1 MKYQLKDLATG
12 KVAELNALSG
22 TLGPHALDISPLI
35 RDLGV
40 FTYDPGFMA
49 TASTESKITYIDGD
63 AGVLLYRGY
72 PVEQLAEQSSFLE
85 VANLLIYGNL
95 PTKAQLRAF
104 HTSITRHTMINEH
117 LLRFFEGFHHDA
129 HPMAMVSA
137 VVASMAAFYHDTMD
151 IHDPRHREIFAHRV
165 IAKLPTIAAAA
176 YKHTLGQPF
185 IYPRNDLSY
194 CANMLNMFFAVPCEA
209 YAIDPVATEAIELL
223 FILHA
228 DHEQNASTSTVRLA
242 GSTGANP
249 YAAISAGVSALWG
262 PAHGG
267 ANEAV
272 LDMLDGIG
280 SAANIGKFL
289 ARVKDKSESVRL
301 MGFGHRVYKNFD
313 PRAKII
319 RAMCYRVLDE
329 LGIGNDPVFELALTL
344 EEIALKDEYFV
355 SRKLYPNVDFYSGI
369 IYSALGIPRSMFTV
383 LFAIARTAGWVA
395 HWQEMVSDPHMRIGR
410 PRQLYTGARQRDY
423 QPIAGRLS
431 RDFVPSISIL
441 ETHELAIVDADR
453 TGAGGASKRSDFT

>member
-1 MKYQLKDLATG
+1 VQGFPASINSLAPGTRMSTKYELKNLSTG
-12 KVAELNALSG
+12 KTAQLNALSG
-22 TLGPHALDISPLI
+22 TIGPDSLDISHLT

-49 TASTESKITYIDGD
+49 TSSTESKITYIDGD
-63 AGVLLYRGY
+63 SGVLLYRGY
-72 PVEQLAEQSSFLE
+72 PVEQLAEKSSYLE
-85 VANLLIYGNL
+85 VAHLLISGNL
-95 PTKAQLRAF
+95 PTKPELDAF
-104 HTSITRHTMINEH
+104 INSIMRHTMVNEQ
-117 LLRFFEGFHHDA
+117 LLSFFRGFHHDA

-137 VVASMAAFYHDTMD
+137 VVASMAAFYHDTTD
-151 IHDPRHREIFAHRV
+151 INDPRHREIFSHRI

-185 IYPRNDLSY
+185 IYPRNDLRY
-194 CANMLNMFFAVPCEA
+194 CANMLNMFFAVPCEP
-209 YAIDPVATEAIELL
+209 YAIDPVASEAIDLL

-272 LDMLDGIG
+272 LNMLDSIG
-280 SAANIGKFL
+280 STANIDKFL
-289 ARVKDKSESVRL
+289 ARVKDKSDSVRL

-319 RAMCYRVLDE
+319 RGMCYRVLE
-329 LGIGNDPVFELALTL
+329 KLGKGNDPLFDLALKL

-395 HWQEMVSDPHMRIGR
+395 HWQEMVADPNMRIGR
-410 PRQLYTGARQRDY
+410 PRQLYTGPVQRDY
-423 QPIAGRLS
+423 QPI
-431 RDFVPSISIL
+431 D
-441 ETHELAIVDADR
+441 
-453 TGAGGASKRSDFT
+453 KR

>member
-1 MKYQLKDLATG
+1 MSTKYELKNLATG
-12 KVAELNALSG
+12 KTTQLNAVSG
-22 TLGPHALDISPLI
+22 TIGPEALDISNLTKEQ
-35 RDLGV
+35 GV
-40 FTYDPGFMA
+40 FTFDPGFMA
-49 TASTESKITYIDGD
+49 TASTESRITYIDGD
-63 AGVLLYRGY
+63 AGMLLYRGY
-72 PVEQLAEQSSFLE
+72 PVEQLAEKSSFLE
-85 VANLLIYGNL
+85 VANLLINGSL
-95 PTKAQLRAF
+95 PSKAELCAF
-104 HTSITRHTMINEH
+104 QNSIIRHTMVNEQ
-117 LLRFFEGFHHDA
+117 LLRFFQGFHHNA

-137 VVASMAAFYHDTMD
+137 VVASMAAFYHDTTD
-151 IHDPRHREIFAHRV
+151 IDNPRHREIFAHRI

-185 IYPRNDLSY
+185 IYPRNDLRY
-194 CANMLNMFFAVPCEA
+194 CANMLNMFFAVPCEP
-209 YAIDPVATEAIELL
+209 YAIDPVAAEALDLL

-280 SAANIGKFL
+280 SVANIDKFL
-289 ARVKDKSESVRL
+289 ARVKDKNDHVRL

-319 RAMCYRVLDE
+319 RGMCYRVLE
-329 LGIGNDPVFELALTL
+329 KLGKTNNPLFELSLKL
-344 EEIALKDEYFV
+344 EEIALKDDYFV

-383 LFAIARTAGWVA
+383 MFAIARTAGWVA
-395 HWQEMVSDPHMRIGR
+395 QWQEMVSDPHMRIGR
-410 PRQLYTGARQRDY
+410 PRQLYTGPTKRDY
-423 QPIAGRLS
+423 QPI
-431 RDFVPSISIL
+431 D
-441 ETHELAIVDADR
+441 
-453 TGAGGASKRSDFT
+453 KR

>member
-1 MKYQLKDLATG
+1 MSTKYELKNLANG
-12 KVAELNALSG
+12 KTTLLNAVSG
-22 TLGPHALDISPLI
+22 SIGPEALDISNLTKEQGI
-35 RDLGV
+35 
-40 FTYDPGFMA
+40 FTFDPGFMA

-63 AGVLLYRGY
+63 LGLLLYRGY
-72 PVEQLAEQSSFLE
+72 PVEQLAEKSSFLE
-85 VANLLIYGNL
+85 VANLLINGTL
-95 PTKAQLRAF
+95 PTKTELCAF
-104 HTSITRHTMINEH
+104 QNSIMRHTMVNEQ
-117 LLRFFEGFHHDA
+117 LLRFFQGFHHNA

-137 VVASMAAFYHDTMD
+137 VVASMAAFYHDTMN
-151 IHDPRHREIFAHRV
+151 IEDPRHREIFSHR
-165 IAKLPTIAAAA
+165 ILAKLPTIAAAA

-185 IYPRNDLSY
+185 VYPRNDLRY
-194 CANMLNMFFAVPCEA
+194 CANMLNMFFAVPCEP
-209 YAIDPVATEAIELL
+209 YAIDPVAAEALDLL

-272 LDMLDGIG
+272 LNMLDGIG
-280 SAANIGKFL
+280 SVANIDKFL
-289 ARVKDKSESVRL
+289 VRVKDKSDHVRL

-319 RAMCYRVLDE
+319 RGMCYRVLE
-329 LGIGNDPVFELALTL
+329 KLGKTNNPLFELALKL

-383 LFAIARTAGWVA
+383 MFAIARTAGWVA
-395 HWQEMVSDPHMRIGR
+395 QWQEMVSDPNMRIGR
-410 PRQLYTGARQRDY
+410 PRQLYTGPSQRDY
-423 QPIAGRLS
+423 QPI
-431 RDFVPSISIL
+431 D
-441 ETHELAIVDADR
+441 
-453 TGAGGASKRSDFT
+453 KR

>member
-1 MKYQLKDLATG
+1 MSTKYEIKNTVTG
-12 KVAELNALSG
+12 KVTELEATSG
-22 TLGPHALDISPLI
+22 TIGPDVIHIAPL
-35 RDLGV
+35 LKEQGV
-40 FTYDPGFMA
+40 FTFDPGFMA

-72 PVEQLAEQSSFLE
+72 PVEQLAEKSCFLE

-95 PTKAQLRAF
+95 PTKEQLDAF
-104 HTSITRHTMINEH
+104 THSITRHTMVNEQ
-117 LLRFFEGFHHDA
+117 LLRFFDRFHHDA

-137 VVASMAAFYHDTMD
+137 MVASMAAFYHDTTD
-151 IHDPRHREIFAHRV
+151 IHNPRHREIFAHRI

-176 YKHTLGQPF
+176 YKHSLGQPF
-185 IYPRNDLSY
+185 IYPHNDLRY
-194 CANMLNMFFAVPCEA
+194 CSNMLNMFFAVPCEP
-209 YAIDPVATEAIELL
+209 YSIDPVAAEALDLL

-242 GSTGANP
+242 GSTGTNP

-272 LDMLDGIG
+272 LDMLLDIG
-280 SAANIGKFL
+280 SVANIDKFL
-289 ARVKDKSESVRL
+289 ARVKDKHDTVRL
-301 MGFGHRVYKNFD
+301 MGFGHRIYKNFD

-319 RAMCYRVLDE
+319 REMCYRVLDK
-329 LGIGNDPVFELALTL
+329 LGKSNNPLFELSLRL
-344 EEIALKDEYFV
+344 EEIALKDDYFV

-383 LFAIARTAGWVA
+383 MFAIARTAGWVA

-410 PRQLYTGARQRDY
+410 PRQLYTGPTQRDY
-423 QPIAGRLS
+423 
-431 RDFVPSISIL
+431 
-441 ETHELAIVDADR
+441 LAIEQR
-453 TGAGGASKRSDFT
+453 

>member
-1 MKYQLKDLATG
+1 MTDHHDASRPGKTYDLVDAASG
-12 KVAELNALSG
+12 KRVAVPVRSG
-22 TLGPHALDISPLI
+22 SVGPDVIDIAPI
-35 RDLGV
+35 NREFGV
-40 FTYDPGFMA
+40 FTYDPGYGL
-49 TASTESKITYIDGD
+49 TAPLESKITYIDGD

-72 PVEQLAEQSSFLE
+72 PVEQLAEHSSYME
-85 VANLLIYGNL
+85 VCYLLLQGEL
-95 PTKAQLRAF
+95 PTAKQLEEF
-104 HTSITRHTMINEH
+104 ESSIRYHTMLNET
-117 LLRFFEGFHHDA
+117 LLRFFNGFHHDA
-129 HPMAMVSA
+129 HPMAVTSA
-137 VVASMAAFYHDTMD
+137 VVASMSAFYHDSMD
-151 IHDPRHREIFAHRV
+151 IYNPRHREIFAHRI

-176 YKHTLGQPF
+176 HKHAVGQPF
-185 IYPRNDLSY
+185 VYPRNDLNY
-194 CANMLNMFFAVPCEA
+194 CSNMLQMFFSVPCEPYVVNPVA
-209 YAIDPVATEAIELL
+209 AEAIDLL

-272 LDMLDGIG
+272 LSMLEEIG
-280 SAANIGKFL
+280 TVDNIPKYL
-289 ARVKDKSESVRL
+289 AMAKDKTSHFRL

-319 RAMCYRVLDE
+319 RAMCHKVLAK
-329 LGIGNDPVFELALTL
+329 LGSADSPLFELALRL

-383 LFAIARTAGWVA
+383 MFAIARTVGWVA
-395 HWQEMVSDPHMRIGR
+395 HWQEMISDPGMRIGR
-410 PRQLYTGARQRDY
+410 PRQLYTGPTLRDY
-423 QPIAGRLS
+423 ADIAHR
-431 RDFVPSISIL
+431 
-441 ETHELAIVDADR
+441 
-453 TGAGGASKRSDFT
+453 GA

>member
-1 MKYQLKDLATG
+1 MSTKYELKNLATG
-12 KVAELNALSG
+12 KTSQLEAISG
-22 TLGPHALDISPLI
+22 TMGPDVLNISNLTKEQ
-35 RDLGV
+35 GV
-40 FTYDPGFMA
+40 FTFDPGFMA
-49 TASTESKITYIDGD
+49 TASTESKITFIDGD
-63 AGVLLYRGY
+63 AGMLLHRGY
-72 PVEQLAEQSSFLE
+72 PVEQLAEKSCFLE
-85 VANLLIYGNL
+85 VANLLIYGGL
-95 PTKAQLRAF
+95 PTRSQLEAF
-104 HTSITRHTMINEH
+104 QNSITRHTMVNEQ
-117 LLRFFEGFHHDA
+117 LLRLFHRFHHDA

-137 VVASMAAFYHDTMD
+137 VVASMAAFYHDTTD
-151 IHDPRHREIFAHRV
+151 IEDPRHREIFAHRI

-185 IYPRNDLSY
+185 IYPRNDLRY
-194 CANMLNMFFAVPCEA
+194 CANMLNMFFAVPCES
-209 YAIDPVATEAIELL
+209 YAIDPVAAEALDLL

-272 LDMLDGIG
+272 LDMLNGIG
-280 SAANIGKFL
+280 TAANIDTFL
-289 ARVKDKSESVRL
+289 KRVKDKNDHVRL

-319 RAMCYRVLDE
+319 RGMCYRVLE
-329 LGIGNDPVFELALTL
+329 KLGKTDNPLFELSLKL

-383 LFAIARTAGWVA
+383 MFAIARTAGWVA
-395 HWQEMVSDPHMRIGR
+395 HWQEMVSDPNMRIGR
-410 PRQLYTGARQRDY
+410 PRQLYTGPTKRDY
-423 QPIAGRLS
+423 QPI
-431 RDFVPSISIL
+431 D
-441 ETHELAIVDADR
+441 
-453 TGAGGASKRSDFT
+453 KR